1 MRDRLNNIDKVAE
14 RKKVI
19 FAASQPRIIE
29 LFPTMRLTVENRLC
43 YKRPDCY

>member
-1 MRDRLNNIDKVAE
+1 MGDRHNNIDKVAE

-43 YKRPDCY
+43 YTRHDCY